1 MLERDLPRMR
11 KAVLVRAENMAST
24 TISRVHAREILDSR
38 GNPTVEVDVRLESE
52 TRGRAA
58 VPSGASTGEHEAWE
72 LRDGNKS
79 RFGGKGVKKAVGNV
93 NDKIAPA
100 LKGWDALDQAK
111 IDKKLIEL
119 DGTPN
124 KNNLGANA
132 LLGVSLAVAHAAA
145 AAEKLPLFRYLGGPE
160 ARVLPVPMMNI
171 LNGGAHS
178 DAPIDFQEFM
188 IMPRGAPSFSEALRY
203 GVEVF
208 HALKSVLKDRGLST
222 AVGDEGGFAPHLSSA
237 EDALESISTAVE
249 KAGYKLG
256 EQIFIALDPAA
267 SEFYDSKNKAYIF
280 KKSDGSKKNADELIE
295 YYAELCARFPI
306 ISIEDGCAE
315 DDWAGWKKLTAKLGK
330 KIQLVGDDLF
340 VTNVKFLERGIAEH
354 VANSILIKVNQIGT
368 LTETLATIDL
378 AKKNHYTT
386 VISHRSGET
395 EDATIADIAVAT
407 NAGQIKTGSLSRS
420 DRIAKYNQLLRIEE
434 ELGDKAV
441 YGATMP

>member
-1 MLERDLPRMR
+1 
-11 KAVLVRAENMAST
+11 MARTS
-24 TISRVHAREILDSR
+24 ISRIHAREILDSR
-38 GNPTVEVDVRLESE
+38 GNPTIEVDVCLESGAL
-52 TRGRAA
+52 GRAA
-58 VPSGASTGEHEAWE
+58 IPSGASTGEHEAWE
-72 LRDGNKS
+72 LRDGNKN
-79 RFGGKGVKKAVGNV
+79 RFGGKGVKKAVANV
-93 NDKIAPA
+93 NEKIAPA

-124 KNNLGANA
+124 KSNLGANA

-145 AAEKLPLFRYLGGPE
+145 AAENLPLFRYLGGPD

-188 IMPRGAPSFSEALRY
+188 IMPRGAPSFSEAVRY
-203 GVEVF
+203 GAEVF

-249 KAGYKLG
+249 RAGYKLG

-267 SEFYDSKNKAYIF
+267 SEFYDSKNNVYVF
-280 KKSDGSKKNADELIE
+280 KKSDGSRKTADELVE
-295 YYAELCARFPI
+295 YYAGLCARFPI

-315 DDWAGWKKLTAKLGK
+315 NDWAGWKKLTAKLGK

-340 VTNVKFLERGIAEH
+340 VTNVEFLRRGIAEH

-395 EDATIADIAVAT
+395 EDSTIADIAVAT

-441 YGATMP
+441 YGATMR

>member
-1 MLERDLPRMR
+1 
-11 KAVLVRAENMAST
+11 MAST
-24 TISRVHAREILDSR
+24 SISRIHSREILDSR
-38 GNPTVEVDVRLESE
+38 GNPTVEVDVHLESGA
-52 TRGRAA
+52 RGRAA

-72 LRDGNKS
+72 LRDGEKE
-79 RFGGKGVKKAVGNV
+79 RFGGKGVQKAVANV
-93 NDKIAPA
+93 NDKIGPA

-111 IDKKLIEL
+111 IDRKLIEL

-132 LLGVSLAVAHAAA
+132 MLGVSLAIAHAAA
-145 AAEKLPLFRYLGGPE
+145 ATENLPLFRYLGGPK

-188 IMPRGAPSFSEALRY
+188 IMPRGAPNFSEALRY

-208 HALKSVLKDRGLST
+208 HALKSVLKSRHLST
-222 AVGDEGGFAPHLSSA
+222 AVGDEGGFAPNLKSA
-237 EDALESISTAVE
+237 DDALESISTAIE
-249 KAGYKLG
+249 KAGYKPG
-256 EQIFIALDPAA
+256 KQIFLALDAA
-267 SEFYDSKNKAYIF
+267 SSEFYDSKENVYIF
-280 KKSDGSKKNADELIE
+280 KKSDGSKKTADELIE
-295 YYAELCARFPI
+295 YYARLCARFPI
-306 ISIEDGCAE
+306 VSIEDGCAE
-315 DDWAGWKKLTAKLGK
+315 SDWAGWKKLTAKLGN

-340 VTNVKFLERGIAEH
+340 VTNVKFLEKGIAEH

-368 LTETLATIDL
+368 LTETLDTIDL

-434 ELGDKAV
+434 ELGDKAE
-441 YGATMP
+441 YGATMR

>member
-1 MLERDLPRMR
+1 MRMIVAR
-11 KAVLVRAENMAST
+11 KPSALRYST
-24 TISRVHAREILDSR
+24 MSKTSIRNIIAREILDSR
-38 GNPTVEVDVRLESE
+38 GNPTIEVDVRLEGGAL
-52 TRGRAA
+52 GRAA
-58 VPSGASTGEHEAWE
+58 IPSGASTGEHEAWE
-72 LRDGNKS
+72 LRDGDKS
-79 RFGGKGVKKAVGNV
+79 RFGGKGVKHAVANV
-93 NDKIAPA
+93 NARIAPA
-100 LKGWDALDQAK
+100 LRGWDAVDQGK
-111 IDKKLIEL
+111 IDNKLIEL

-145 AAEKLPLFRYLGGPE
+145 AAENLSLFRYLGGPE

-188 IMPRGAPSFSEALRY
+188 IVPRGAPTFSEALRY
-203 GVEVF
+203 GAEVF
-208 HALKSVLKDRGLST
+208 HALKSVLKDRHLST
-222 AVGDEGGFAPHLSSA
+222 AIGDEGGFAPQLDSA
-237 EDALESISTAVE
+237 EDALESISTAV
-249 KAGYKLG
+249 KRAGYKLG

-267 SEFYDSKNKAYIF
+267 SEFYDSENEVYVF
-280 KKSDGSKKNADELIE
+280 NKSDGSKKTVGELIE
-295 YYAELCARFPI
+295 YYANLCARFPI

-315 DDWAGWKKLTAKLGK
+315 NDWAGWKKLTAKLGE
-330 KIQLVGDDLF
+330 KIQLVGDDIF
-340 VTNVKFLERGIAEH
+340 VTNVEFLRRGIAEH

-378 AKKNHYTT
+378 ATKNDYAT

-407 NAGQIKTGSLSRS
+407 NAGQIKTGSLCRS
-420 DRIAKYNQLLRIEE
+420 DRVAKYNQLLRIEE

-441 YGATMP
+441 YGATMR